1 MKPEDV
7 IMCFLILLL
16 IAIVVGMPLWCII
29 MQEHIKNKA
38 KKNQHLMFNQLE
50 KGDCVWCLNGESLGC
65 YIISYVDYNF
75 HYRRN
80 DVDEINIHLRDS
92 YHTLSIKI
100 EAARAFVFTDYDG
113 TWYTLYEDAKTR
125 HDITVL
131 ERKRSIDKAKVV
143 DAADFQN
150 KLNKEIE
157 SLKQVG
163 EEAIKKLEV
172 KLD

>member
-7 IMCFLILLL
+7 IMCFLVLLL
-16 IAIVVGMPLWCII
+16 IVIVVGMPLWCI

-50 KGDCVWCLNGESLGC
+50 KGDCVWCLNGESLKG
-65 YIISYVDYNF
+65 YVISYVGYHF
-75 HYRRN
+75 HHRTN
-80 DVDEINIHLRDS
+80 EVDEINIHLRDS

-100 EAARAFVFTDYDG
+100 EAARAFVFTDWDG
-113 TWYTLYEDAKTR
+113 TWYTLHEDAKTR
-125 HDITVL
+125 QEITKL

-143 DAADFQN
+143 DADDFQY

-157 SLKQVG
+157 SLKKVG
-163 EEAIKKLEV
+163 EDAIKKLEV

>member
-7 IMCFLILLL
+7 IMCFLVLLL
-16 IAIVVGMPLWCII
+16 IAIVVGMPLWCV

-50 KGDCVWCLNGESLGC
+50 KGDCVWCLNGESLKC
-65 YIISYVDYNF
+65 HIVSYVNYHF
-75 HYRRN
+75 HYRTN

-92 YHTLSIKI
+92 YHSLSIKI

-125 HDITVL
+125 CDLTKL
-131 ERKRSIDKAKVV
+131 ERKRAIDKVKVV

-157 SLKQVG
+157 SLKKVG
-163 EEAIKKLEV
+163 EDAIKKLEV

>member
-16 IAIVVGMPLWCII
+16 VATVVGLPLWCII
-29 MQEHIKNKA
+29 ESHIKSKA

-50 KGDCVWCLNGESLGC
+50 KGDCVWCLNGESFGC

>member
-1 MKPEDV
+1 
-7 IMCFLILLL
+7 
-16 IAIVVGMPLWCII
+16 
-29 MQEHIKNKA
+29 
-38 KKNQHLMFNQLE
+38 MFNQLE
-50 KGDCVWCLNGESLGC
+50 KGDCVWRLNRERLEC
-65 YIISYVDYNF
+65 YIVSYVDYNF
-75 HYRRN
+75 HYRTN
-80 DVDEINIHLRDS
+80 DVDEIHIHLRDT
-92 YHTLSIKI
+92 YHYLDIKI

-113 TWYTLYEDAKTR
+113 TWYTLYEDAKAR

-172 KLD
+172 KLN

>member
-1 MKPEDV
+1 
-7 IMCFLILLL
+7 
-16 IAIVVGMPLWCII
+16 
-29 MQEHIKNKA
+29 
-38 KKNQHLMFNQLE
+38 MFNQLE
-50 KGDCVWCLNGESLGC
+50 KGDCVWCLNGESLKG
-65 YIISYVDYNF
+65 YVISYVDYHF
-75 HYRRN
+75 HYRTN
-80 DVDEINIHLRDS
+80 DVDEIHIHLHDT
-92 YHTLSIKI
+92 YHYLDIKI

-113 TWYTLYEDAKTR
+113 TWYTLHEDAKTR

-157 SLKQVG
+157 SLKKVG
-163 EEAIKKLEV
+163 EDAIKKLEV